1 LELLDRAR
9 VLREMR
15 EPHAA
20 QHIRRLGELNVVV
33 ADDLDPVAPRVKEIE
48 EAAGQR
54 LDPGRRERAAN
65 RVLVVDHEAEMAAVV
80 GRLLTA
86 LLQRQKLV
94 AQIDKGRGLAL
105 AAQLEIEQAAV
116 EDQRLLDIAD
126 LESDM
131 VETDGARCSCF
142 RHGSLRQ
149 SGARVMW

>member
-1 LELLDRAR
+1 
-9 VLREMR
+9 
-15 EPHAA
+15 
-20 QHIRRLGELNVVV
+20 
-33 ADDLDPVAPRVKEIE
+33 DPIAPGVEEIE

-54 LDPGRRERAAN
+54 LDAGCRERAAN

-86 LLQRQKLV
+86 LLQRQELV
-94 AQIDKGRGLAL
+94 AQIDEGRGLAL
-105 AAQLEIEQAAV
+105 AAQLEIEQAAG
-116 EDQRLLDIAD
+116 EGERLLDIAD

-131 VETDGARCSCF
+131 VETDGARLPCF